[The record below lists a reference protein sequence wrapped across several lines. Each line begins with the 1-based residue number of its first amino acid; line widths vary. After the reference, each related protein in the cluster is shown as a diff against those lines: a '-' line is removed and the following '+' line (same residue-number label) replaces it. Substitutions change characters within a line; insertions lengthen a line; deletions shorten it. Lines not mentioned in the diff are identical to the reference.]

1 MIMPEDLRA
10 KGYKLISFVFKHE
23 SAIRIAV
30 LEARNTSRKVEG
42 GGHTAGNV
50 SDPTGQTAIRNVTP
64 LEFVTIDGE
73 RVLYPEKWLEVIDLT
88 YANTRDEEKNV
99 MRMYHK
105 GYTAESIEAM
115 GVGYQARTVYYILSS
130 FRQLAA
136 EIACQMGLIKVVAA

>member
-1 MIMPEDLRA
+1 MGEDMRS
-10 KGYKLISFVFKHE
+10 KSYKLISFVFKNE
-23 SAIRIAV
+23 SKIRMAV
-30 LEARNTSRKVEG
+30 LDARNTTHRKEG
-42 GGHTAGNV
+42 GGYTAGNV
-50 SDPTGQTAIRNVTP
+50 SDPTGQTAIREIMP
-64 LEFVTIDGE
+64 IDFVMIEGRKLRNPE
-73 RVLYPEKWLEVIDLT
+73 RWLDVIDLT

-105 GYTAESIEAM
+105 GYTAENIEAM

>member
-1 MIMPEDLRA
+1 MPEDLRS
-10 KGYKLISFVFKHE
+10 KGYKLIAFVFKNE
-23 SAIRIAV
+23 SKIRMAV
-30 LEARNTSRKVEG
+30 LDARNTTRKVEG
-42 GGHTAGNV
+42 AGHTAGNV
-50 SDPTGQTAIRNVTP
+50 SDPTGQTAIRNITQ
-64 LEFVTIDGE
+64 LEAITIDG
-73 RVLYPEKWLEVIDLT
+73 RKLRNPEKWLEVIDLT